1 MTSLIFGFSTMI
13 LLRDYSPYFKG
24 TSFKTR
30 YKYGQIHFYYG
41 VLFAIEVCFELVLCS
56 ACIFTIFEQ
65 PKNPLINI
73 NRTNYAEKDRRFLS

>member
-1 MTSLIFGFSTMI
+1 MTLRIFGFSMMI
-13 LLRDYSPYFKG
+13 LLPDTLDIFQGNFLQNEIKVWTNR
-24 TSFKTR
+24 
-30 YKYGQIHFYYG
+30 FYYG
-41 VLFAIEVCFELVLCS
+41 DLFAIEVCFESIICS